1 MADHTAHAG
10 HGEHHIVPKRVYFLV
25 FTALIV
31 LTWVTAWVST
41 VELGAL
47 NTVVALSI
55 AVVKA
60 SLVILFFMHVFYG
73 TRLTKLIVAAGLFW
87 LVLLLFI
94 AMFDYWTRSWVGVP
108 GR

>member
-1 MADHTAHAG
+1 
-10 HGEHHIVPKRVYFLV
+10 
-25 FTALIV
+25 
-31 LTWVTAWVST
+31 

-73 TRLTKLIVAAGLFW
+73 TRLTKLIVGAGLFW
-87 LVLLLFI
+87 LILLLFI
-94 AMFDYWTRSWVGVP
+94 AMFDYWTRAWVGVP